1 MSKPQP
7 IVLNNFQKEMAPSA
21 YLGYQEIRNLNA
33 TDEPGVIYP
42 GNIFTKLSGT
52 SVTGR
57 IKWLKADGSEFWAI
71 DASGAVYD
79 ITAPL
84 GVWAFTKRTG
94 ITAGTG
100 QGLELWKNY
109 AFIFNNISV
118 EVVSTATH
126 TVTTT
131 WDGSAIDNPN
141 GGDHPSIV
149 GNDDILYAGAGK
161 YVYML
166 EQVAGKT
173 FDPTDATTFIFTKR
187 ALELPDGY
195 IITCFA
201 ELGTWMAIGT
211 RKSNDGDIADIF
223 LWDRAKTDAE
233 SAIKISG
240 RGIVQMASINNLL
253 YARTG
258 DEKWFV
264 TNGSS
269 VEPFAELPRTM
280 FGADAYPLFLGDYGA
295 IAVFKNKIYF
305 GVSSE
310 TAYIAHGVY
319 SLDVKTGGFALAHTL
334 SNNAV
339 NDNDS
344 KRIGALIVKDGS
356 LFTAWAIDATTDTF
370 GVDKDFATP
379 HTGDLAFFI
388 SQIYRVAG
396 RLNKRTFTSV
406 DIQLARPI
414 VANDSVKL
422 YYRTNMLSNATY
434 PTGNWTLIGTLDTVG
449 ETSKSIPVGFSA
461 ESIQF
466 KVVLNKTAKLFDI
479 TIN

>member
-1 MSKPQP
+1 MNKPQP

-21 YLGYQEIRNLNA
+21 YLGYQETRNLNA
-33 TDEPGVIYP
+33 TDEPGAVYP
-42 GNIFTKLSGT
+42 NNTFTKLSGT
-52 SVTGR
+52 GVTDR
-57 IKWLKADGSEFWAI
+57 IKWLKTDGSEFWAI

-79 ITAPL
+79 ITFSVGA
-84 GVWAFTKRTG
+84 WSFTKRAG
-94 ITAGTG
+94 ITVGTG
-100 QGLELWKNY
+100 QGLEIWKNY
-109 AFIFNNISV
+109 AFIFNNIKV
-118 EVVSTATH
+118 EAVNTSSHA
-126 TVTTT
+126 VTTT
-131 WDGSAIDNPN
+131 WDGDDIDNPN

-149 GNDDILYAGAGK
+149 GQDDILYAGAGK

-173 FDPTDATTFIFTKR
+173 FDPTDATTFIATKQ
-187 ALELPDGY
+187 ALTLPDGY

-201 ELGTWMAIGT
+201 ELGTWLAIGT
-211 RKSNDGDIADIF
+211 RKANDGDVADIF
-223 LWDRAKTDAE
+223 LWDRSSNSFE
-233 SAIKISG
+233 MPIKISG
-240 RGIVQMASINNLL
+240 RGIVQMATINNLL

-280 FGADAYPLFLGDYGA
+280 FGNDQYPTFLGDYGA

-334 SNNAV
+334 SNNAI
-339 NDNDS
+339 NDDDT
-344 KRIGALIVKDGS
+344 KRIGALVVKDGS
-356 LFTAWAIDATTDTF
+356 LFTAWSNVGDTSTY
-370 GVDKDFATP
+370 GVDKDSTTP
-379 HTGDLAFFI
+379 HTGDRAFFI

-396 RLNKRTFTSV
+396 RLNKRTFTSAE
-406 DIQLARPI
+406 IQLARPI
-414 VANDSVKL
+414 VTGDSVKL
-422 YYRTNMLSNATY
+422 YYRTNMLTNSTY

-449 ETSKSIPVGFSA
+449 ETSKSIPVGITA

-466 KVVLNKTAKLFDI
+466 KVVLNNTVKLFDI